1 MTKIGLAAGFAALTC
16 FSAVGVAEPA
26 ATGAVK
32 LSKAD
37 CQAIWSKA
45 DSSDAGSLTA
55 TQAQPYLTNF
65 KAVDANADGKVSG
78 DEFLNGCQKG
88 MAHDAASAGGSSGAS
103 GSDSSA
109 APAQKPA
116 QKY

>member
-1 MTKIGLAAGFAALTC
+1 MTKIALAAGFAALTC

-26 ATGAVK
+26 ATAVK

-45 DSSDAGSLTA
+45 DSSEAGSLTA
-55 TQAQPYLTNF
+55 AQAQPYLTNF
-65 KAVDANADGKVSG
+65 KSVDANADGKVSG
-78 DEFLNGCQKG
+78 DEFLAGCQKG
-88 MAHDAASAGGSSGAS
+88 MAHDSASTGGSSGAS

-109 APAQKPA
+109 PAQKPA